1 VLLGPSLDLITVTF
15 DLSESK
21 VALVRTQAA
30 EVAEDTSASIE

>member
-1 VLLGPSLDLITVTF
+1 VSGSTGDLITVTF

-30 EVAEDTSASIE
+30 EVAEDTSVSIE